1 MKKTFISLF
10 SIAVLGLS
18 LPSCLGDGGE
28 QSYEVNRE
36 FGVIGTGLTSTNVPI
51 TQASM
56 SNGLIIT
63 GGDVSNYSS
72 GDVVLVTY
80 KANLNNFISSTTVQ
94 VDYANIEDDDVFK
107 VANQKSVHIEES
119 VGNNDATAETSFTGI
134 TTQYGHRS
142 EFFSNRWLVSV
153 SANLKKD
160 QEITG
165 IELYYDKEKQTLTD
179 GTLPDDAIIL
189 DVKLLKTASTS
200 GTTETSVK
208 SKSVALNLT
217 SLRENDP
224 KTMKHPS
231 SEKTLYIWLRYPKYN
246 VSTQKYETGV
256 IIQNALGITYY
267 PDSTTN

>member
-28 QSYEVNRE
+28 QSYEVNHD
-36 FGVIGTGLTSTNVPI
+36 FGVINTGMANSIPI

-63 GGDVSNYSS
+63 GGDVNNYSS
-72 GDVVLVTY
+72 GDVVFVTY
-80 KANLNNFISSTTVQ
+80 KANLNNFVNSTTVK
-94 VDYANIEDDDVFK
+94 VDYANIQADDVIK
-107 VANQKSVHIEES
+107 VANQKPVIIES
-119 VGNNDATAETSFTGI
+119 AGNNDATAETSFTGI
-134 TTQYGHRS
+134 AIQAGHRS
-142 EFFSNRWLVSV
+142 EFFFNRWLVSV

-165 IELYYDKEKQTLTD
+165 IELYYDKQKQTLTE
-179 GTLPDDAIIL
+179 GTLPDNAIVL
-189 DVKLLKTASTS
+189 DVKLLKTTSTS
-200 GTTETSVK
+200 GTTETAVK
-208 SKSVALNLT
+208 SKSIALNLT
-217 SLRENDP
+217 SLRTEDP
-224 KTMKHPS
+224 KQMKNPS

-256 IIQNALGITYY
+256 IIQNALSITYY
-267 PDSTTN
+267 PQSTTK